1 MVLEITVSLVSIK
14 KPLYQCYPNYTK
26 RVISHRVLYLTFLS
40 TYMYYLSA
48 CNKGPFKRYH
58 CFVLFWPLEKSFRC
72 YEIYFQFHLYIVLKK
87 IYLLTNIRNKGVIR
101 KINLYLFDV
110 MKNGHI
116 FPSEVCHFQYDYRSH
131 FSRKIGNIRE
141 YKEVRLEMKNRLGRV
156 FSTHFLYL
164 ALFLFLMSWS
174 WKIQNTLKPY
184 FPLLTLKVTNR
195 GGIFLRTCL

>member
-1 MVLEITVSLVSIK
+1 MLLILEITVSLVSIK
-14 KPLYQCYPNYTK
+14 KPLYQCYPPYTK

-87 IYLLTNIRNKGVIR
+87 IYLLTNIRNKGVIG

-116 FPSEVCHFQYDYRSH
+116 FPSEVCHFQYDHRSH
-131 FSRKIGNIRE
+131 FSRE
-141 YKEVRLEMKNRLGRV
+141 
-156 FSTHFLYL
+156 H
-164 ALFLFLMSWS
+164 
-174 WKIQNTLKPY
+174 
-184 FPLLTLKVTNR
+184 
-195 GGIFLRTCL
+195 